1 MHAPTARLFQRLR
14 LHRGAWM
21 LVVFAMLIKVA
32 ASTACLLD
40 GPRTV
45 VAGAQAGTAIE
56 AQFIAATTADSQ
68 DDEFCQLGEPGGCHC
83 ACAHAVTMPAASF
96 DTVASALLPS
106 IHAHAP
112 VAPSMRP
119 MASPLRP
126 PIA

>member
-1 MHAPTARLFQRLR
+1 MHAPTTRLFQRLR

-21 LVVFAMLIKVA
+21 LVVFAMLIKFA

-40 GPRTV
+40 GPRIFV
-45 VAGAQAGTAIE
+45 DGDQSG
-56 AQFIAATTADSQ
+56 ATTETQSLVATSADSQ
-68 DDEFCQLGEPGGCHC
+68 DDESCLLGEPGGCHC